1 MRNKEIIYTI
11 FIKGLQNF
19 DNYNTHNPIEIK
31 IDTNTI
37 LTNLNKHQKGD
48 HKYRF

>member
-19 DNYNTHNPIEIK
+19 DNYNVLNPIEIK
-31 IDTNTI
+31 IDTPSFI
-37 LTNLNKHQKGD
+37 
-48 HKYRF
+48 